1 MTSREQRKSR
11 RHGISRTAVLVA
23 AVLGC
28 AMAAYAYLPMIEI
41 SSGTPLKW
49 ANNAASYQIA
59 TALGGSYFNSGQ
71 LSAIESTIQNAFAA
85 WTGAPN
91 TSVSVTWKSGTLP
104 SPLIANDGHNVI
116 CFNCSDAAFSDANG
130 SSTDTLAV
138 TNISYQISSQGT
150 FLYDTDMLFNP
161 AVHYVLPPNA
171 GAADGSTVSLQT
183 VATHEAGHFL
193 GLDHSAVQ
201 RAVMFPYISTLI
213 TTLSYDDVAAISSLY
228 PKATPD
234 YATGSLS
241 GTISLAT
248 DGSAVYGAHVYASST
263 TGNAVSGS
271 FNIRQSPIGTLTKP
285 DGTYSISGLPPDSY
299 TVTAEPLDGPVQ
311 DSNITWYDTSS
322 RSVQTNFNTRWH

>member
-11 RHGISRTAVLVA
+11 RHGISRTALLLA

-28 AMAAYAYLPMIEI
+28 AMAAYAYLPMID
-41 SSGTPLKW
+41 SSNGTTLRW
-49 ANNAASYQIA
+49 ANNAASYQISTGLSGSQF
-59 TALGGSYFNSGQ
+59 TAGQ

-85 WTGAPN
+85 WTSAPN

-104 SPLIANDGHNVI
+104 APLIANDGHNVI

-130 SSTDTLAV
+130 STTDTLAV
-138 TNISYQISSQGT
+138 TNISYQITSQGE
-150 FLYDTDMLFNP
+150 FLYDTDILFNP
-161 AVHYVLPPNA
+161 AVRFVLPPTA
-171 GAADGSTVSLQT
+171 GAANGSTISLQT
-183 VATHEAGHFL
+183 VATHEVGHFL

-234 YATGSLS
+234 YATGWLS

-248 DGSAVYGAHVYASST
+248 DGSGCLWSARLRQLDHRQRRLGQLQHSPEPDRNPHQTRRHIFDQRPASGYLHRDRRT
-263 TGNAVSGS
+263 ARWPRPG
-271 FNIRQSPIGTLTKP
+271 RQYQL
-285 DGTYSISGLPPDSY
+285 
-299 TVTAEPLDGPVQ
+299 VRQQHPLGR
-311 DSNITWYDTSS
+311 N
-322 RSVQTNFNTRWH
+322 